1 MEQNV
6 EQQGNKERQVN
17 RKSNL
22 VYGRIKR
29 RIGQVKYETILDS
42 FMTKSRGRNPV

>member
-1 MEQNV
+1 VVYNEISDHRMEQNV

-29 RIGQVKYETILDS
+29 RIGQVKYETIL
-42 FMTKSRGRNPV
+42 